1 MIKGLFPVFLN
12 LKTCSTTSPSIILP
26 KSKTSSSNSILAAFS
41 GEIASSAVIGLWIS
55 EELEIFSRQ
64 LILDEF
70 NFKDFKKLQNKNI
83 SIIGIGGIGCPTA
96 QYLISSGI
104 KNLQIFDQDIIK
116 KHNLNR
122 QTLFSIHDIG
132 KKKSITAKKKLKGI
146 NPLAN
151 IKSYHR
157 KISSDNLNLNDLK

>member
-1 MIKGLFPVFLN
+1 MDINK
-12 LKTCSTTSPSIILP
+12 
-26 KSKTSSSNSILAAFS
+26 
-41 GEIASSAVIGLWIS
+41 

-83 SIIGIGGIGCPTA
+83 SIIGIGGIGCPAA

-116 KHNLNR
+116 K
-122 QTLFSIHDIG
+122 II
-132 KKKSITAKKKLKGI
+132 
-146 NPLAN
+146 
-151 IKSYHR
+151 
-157 KISSDNLNLNDLK
+157 

>member
-1 MIKGLFPVFLN
+1 MNINK
-12 LKTCSTTSPSIILP
+12 
-26 KSKTSSSNSILAAFS
+26 
-41 GEIASSAVIGLWIS
+41 

-116 KHNLNR
+116 KNNLNR
-122 QTLFSIHDIG
+122 QTLFSINDIG
-132 KKKSITAKKKLKGI
+132 EKKSIIAKKRLKGI

-151 IKSYHR
+151 IKSYH
-157 KISSDNLNLNDLK
+157 K